1 MRALT
6 RRTVPEHLP
15 EITRYSDDPALAS
28 PHTLIAM
35 VKGMPQ
41 IRAGLQAACHRA
53 YDWGPDR
60 MPGDWALAYLA
71 FVISRIPD
79 IEPWYQRVRADHSLW
94 AACDFERVPS
104 YRLVHLRFTEMEGMA
119 DSFEEAAAHLIQRA
133 RANDQRV
140 GAWWHLDAS
149 EAETHAAPQ
158 HDCTSY
164 DDCPTAKTGRRNPRM
179 QRVGTTTAKATR
191 QLLAAMPVED
201 GAAAV
206 SVEGLRVI
214 PVGASVVDHER
225 NGRRF
230 TSGGHWWFTRDMDA
244 GVRAYSRGSRVVKAW
259 HGFLHMEVIDHF
271 THAPLAS
278 WLIPAD
284 QQEHAAYEA
293 LMERARGHLDALP
306 YLVAGDAGY
315 SVEHVFKS
323 NSNLGVGSVFPFR
336 RHAGSESAHRQ
347 PTAVYDEHGIP
358 RCRRCGGESDFVR
371 FAVTRG
377 KGRLWFRCRLPQS
390 QKCQGEQ
397 SIFCDEAPRHLL
409 PVWRIEP
416 AYAAMRVSHQSY
428 EHKHRDLRIQ
438 YLLAPDCLA
447 LRPKRPGMAW
457 QQLRASAAML
467 IEWLRVF
474 QRGGWGDKPAV
485 VGPAR
490 ETGGG
495 TMVERLLQ
503 LRSDRRAAARAP
515 TGSDPPAILAPPAA

>member
-41 IRAGLQAACHRA
+41 IRAELQIAYHRA
-53 YDWGPDR
+53 YEWGPDR

-94 AACDFERVPS
+94 AACDFAQVPS

-119 DSFEEAAAHLIQRA
+119 DSFEEAAAILIQKA
-133 RANDQRV
+133 RAKDQRV

-158 HDCTSY
+158 HDCTAY

-179 QRVGTTTAKATR
+179 QRVGTATAKATR

-201 GAAAV
+201 VAAAV

-225 NGRRF
+225 KGRRF

-278 WLIPAD
+278 RLIPVD
-284 QQEHAAYEA
+284 QQEHAAYESVFR
-293 LMERARGHLDALP
+293 RAQTNLDSIP

-315 SVEHVFKS
+315 SVEHVFKF
-323 NSNLGVGSVFPFR
+323 NSNLGVGSVFPYR
-336 RHAGSESAHRQ
+336 RQNGSDSERRQ
-347 PTAVYDEHGIP
+347 PTAKYDEHGLP
-358 RCRRCGGESDFVR
+358 KCRHCGGESEFVR
-371 FAVTRG
+371 FAVTNE
-377 KGRLWFRCRLPQS
+377 KGRTWFRCRLPQS
-390 QKCQGEQ
+390 PKCQGEQ
-397 SIFCDEAPRHLL
+397 TILCDEAPRHII
-409 PVWRIEP
+409 PVWRIEE

-438 YLLAPDCLA
+438 YLVAPDCLA
-447 LRPKRPGMAW
+447 LRPKRPGMGW

-467 IEWLRVF
+467 IEWLRVL
-474 QRGGWGDKPAV
+474 QRAGWGKAKATVDT
-485 VGPAR
+485 AR
-490 ETGGG
+490 VSSGG
-495 TMVERLLQ
+495 TMVKRLLEQ
-503 LRSDRRAAARAP
+503 RADRRAAARAP
-515 TGSDPPAILAPPAA
+515 TGSDPPVTLVPPAA